1 VSLSLL
7 ALGIRG
13 KMLLVDR
20 LPLGDSL
27 PNPPLYVLT
36 EFSRIS
42 EEINSMVL
50 NGSQT
55 DVSEGSERLWSFAG
69 REFDESRLELRVNGK
84 PVELELK
91 PLEIL
96 IQLLLHAGEIVTK
109 DELLDAVWPRLTV
122 VEGSLSTAIY
132 KLRKALGDEESTIVL
147 TVPRVGY
154 RLGAPVHSKTICA
167 PPPTAEL
174 DFKESDAVPGREHW
188 RLMRALD
195 VSAGSEVWL
204 ARHPKTCELRVFKFA
219 SSAVRL
225 KGLKRE
231 VTVSRFL
238 RESLGERPDLV
249 HVLEWNFDTYPFFL
263 ESEYGGL
270 NFAEWA
276 ESQGGLARIPLGI
289 RLDLLA
295 DVARAVASAH
305 AAGVLH
311 KDLKPANILVTPA
324 ANGGWL
330 IKVADF
336 GSASLVEPSRLKAL
350 GITNLGITQTG
361 DPRTASLTGTLM
373 YLAPEVL
380 SGQSPAASAD
390 VYALGVMLYQLA
402 IGDFRKPISPGWEA
416 GIQDPLIRED
426 IADAACGDPARRLAR
441 AAELAERLLALDRRH
456 AESDHLEQAQRR
468 EQIAERK
475 RAEARTRRPWIV
487 VAAVALFVAL
497 AVSLRFYRGSSPPN
511 PATKTVAVLPFQN
524 IGSDH
529 RLDLLGLALP
539 DEVATTL
546 SYTRGL
552 SIRPFAATSKYTKP
566 NLDIQRAGHEMKVD
580 EIVMGHFLQEGDQ
593 LQLTLEAIDVSS
605 DRLLWRDTLNVPA
618 GGMISMREQL
628 VARTQGAL
636 AAALGASAFTT
647 DIGTRPTNEE
657 AYDLYL
663 RGASMPMDA
672 RLNRQAIA
680 ILEKSVGLDPNFAP
694 AWLILSRRY
703 DLEGRYGSGGNAMVE
718 RYEAAAARALALDP
732 NYIAAGANF
741 TVTHIERGELAKAF
755 QEAADLVRRRPDSA
769 DAHHSLGAVLRYAGL
784 LQESANQCETTFLLD
799 PHTRTSGLRS
809 CAIVFFQQGDYQRAM
824 DYIHLDAGSDFA
836 SAMSISILLRQ
847 GREQE
852 ALQIGPPHIPQW
864 PSYDMLLA
872 CAQRRPSA
880 EIAALAETVQ
890 PSDDP
895 EANYLS
901 AANLAY
907 CGQTDAALQLLK
919 RAIQGNYCSYPAI
932 DSDSF
937 FASVRA
943 KPEFAEIRSAA
954 IACQKGFLT
963 ERQRMQ
969 RPHQ

>member
-1 VSLSLL
+1 
-7 ALGIRG
+7 
-13 KMLLVDR
+13 MLLNR
-20 LPLGDSL
+20 
-27 PNPPLYVLT
+27 
-36 EFSRIS
+36 
-42 EEINSMVL
+42 
-50 NGSQT
+50 SQT
-55 DVSEGSERLWSFAG
+55 DVSEGSGRLWSFAG
-69 REFDESRLELRVNGK
+69 REFDESRLELRLNGK

-96 IQLLLHAGEIVTK
+96 VQLLLHAGEVLTK
-109 DELLDAVWPRLTV
+109 DQLLDAVWPGLTV

-154 RLGAPVHSKTICA
+154 RLGTPVHSKTICV
-167 PPPTAEL
+167 PPLTTEL
-174 DFKESDAVPGREHW
+174 GFKEGEAVPGRGHW
-188 RLMRALD
+188 RLVRALD
-195 VSAGSEVWL
+195 VSASSEIWL
-204 ARHPKTCELRVFKFA
+204 AMHPKSRELRVFKFA
-219 SSAVRL
+219 SSALRL

-238 RESLGERPDLV
+238 RESLGERPEFV
-249 HVLEWNFDTYPFFL
+249 RVLEWNFDTHPYFL
-263 ESEYGGL
+263 ESEYGGP

-276 ESQGGLARIPLGI
+276 ESQAGLARIPLRV

-311 KDLKPANILVTPA
+311 KDLKPANILVSPA
-324 ANGGWL
+324 AHGGWL

-380 SGQSPAASAD
+380 SGQSPTASAD
-390 VYALGVMLYQLA
+390 VHALGVMLYQLA
-402 IGDFRKPISPGWEA
+402 IGDFRKPLSAGWEA
-416 GIQDPLIRED
+416 GIEDPLIRED
-426 IADAACGDPARRLAR
+426 IAAAACGDPARRLAS

-456 AESDHLEQAQRR
+456 AESDQAERTRKR
-468 EQIAERK
+468 EQISERK
-475 RAEARTRRPWIV
+475 RADSRIRRPWML
-487 VAAVALFVAL
+487 VAAVALFLAL
-497 AVSLRFYRGSSPPN
+497 AVSLRFRRGSSPPN
-511 PATKTVAVLPFQN
+511 PPTKTIGVLPFQN
-524 IGSDH
+524 LGPDH
-529 RLDLLGLALP
+529 SLDFLGLALS

-546 SYTRGL
+546 SYARGL
-552 SIRPFAATSKYTKP
+552 SIRPFAATGKYTEP
-566 NLDIQRAGHEMKVD
+566 NLDMQRAGHEMKVN
-580 EIVMGHFLQEGDQ
+580 ELVTGHILQIGGQ
-593 LQLTLEAIDVSS
+593 LQLTFEAIDVSS

-618 GGMISMREQL
+618 GGMVAMREQL

-636 AAALGASAFTT
+636 AAALGASALTT
-647 DIGTRPTNEE
+647 DFGTRPANEE

-663 RGASMPMDA
+663 RGAAMQMDT

-703 DLEGRYGSGGNAMVE
+703 AVEGSYGNGGKGMLE

-741 TVTHIERGELAKAF
+741 TVIHIERGELVKAF

-769 DAHHSLGAVLRYAGL
+769 DAHHSLGAVFRYAGL
-784 LQESANQCETTFLLD
+784 LQESASQCETTFLLD

-809 CAIVFFQQGDYQRAM
+809 CAIVFFQRGDYQRAM
-824 DYIHLDAGSDFA
+824 DYIHLDTGSDFA
-836 SAMSISILLRQ
+836 NAMSISILLRQ
-847 GREQE
+847 GRERE

-872 CAQRRPSA
+872 CAHRRPSA
-880 EIAALAETVQ
+880 EIAALAKTVQ

-907 CGQTDAALQLLK
+907 CGQADAALQLLK
-919 RAIQGNYCSYPAI
+919 RAIQGHYCSYPAM
-932 DSDSF
+932 DSDPF

-954 IACQKGFLT
+954 IACQKGFLAGR
-963 ERQRMQ
+963 ERML

>member
-1 VSLSLL
+1 MH
-7 ALGIRG
+7 G
-13 KMLLVDR
+13 
-20 LPLGDSL
+20 PT
-27 PNPPLYVLT
+27 LYVLT
-36 EFSRIS
+36 KFSRIS
-42 EEINSMVL
+42 EEIKSMVL
-50 NGSQT
+50 NGSQI
-55 DVSEGSERLWSFAG
+55 DVSEGSGRLWSFAG
-69 REFDESRLELRVNGK
+69 REFDESRLELRINGK

-96 IQLLLHAGEIVTK
+96 VQLLLHAGEVVTK
-109 DELLDAVWPRLTV
+109 DELLDAVWPGLTV

-132 KLRKALGDEESTIVL
+132 KLRKALGDEEPTIVV

-154 RLGAPVHSKTICA
+154 RLGTLVHSKAIGA
-167 PPPTAEL
+167 SLLTAEL
-174 DFKESDAVPGREHW
+174 GLKADDAVPGREHW

-204 ARHPKTCELRVFKFA
+204 ARHPKTRELRVFKFA

-238 RESLGERPDLV
+238 RESLGERTEFVP
-249 HVLEWNFDTYPFFL
+249 VLEWNFDTHPYFL
-263 ESEYGGL
+263 ESEYGGP

-276 ESQGGLARIPLGI
+276 ESQGGLARIPPQVRLG
-289 RLDLLA
+289 LLA
-295 DVARAVASAH
+295 DVAKAVASAH
-305 AAGVLH
+305 GAGVLH
-311 KDLKPANILVTPA
+311 KDLKPTNILVTSA
-324 ANGGWL
+324 AGGGWL

-350 GITNLGITQTG
+350 GITNLALTQTG
-361 DPRTASLTGTLM
+361 DPHTASLTGTLM

-380 SGQSPAASAD
+380 SGQSPTASAD
-390 VYALGVMLYQLA
+390 VYALGVMLYQIV
-402 IGDFRKPISPGWEA
+402 IGDFRKPLSPGWEA
-416 GIQDPLIRED
+416 GIEDPLIRED
-426 IADAACGDPARRLAR
+426 IAAAACGDPARRLAS

-456 AESDHLEQAQRR
+456 AESNQLEQKRKR
-468 EQIAERK
+468 EQIAER
-475 RAEARTRRPWIV
+475 RQADSRVRRPWIALAGI
-487 VAAVALFVAL
+487 AALTL
-497 AVSLRFYRGSSPPN
+497 AVSLYLHRRSSSPN
-511 PATKTVAVLPFQN
+511 SSLRTVAVLPFQN
-524 IGSDH
+524 VGSD
-529 RLDLLGLALP
+529 RGVDFLSLALA

-546 SYTRGL
+546 SYARGL
-552 SIRPFAATSKYTKP
+552 SIRPFAATGKYTKP
-566 NLDIQRAGHEMKVD
+566 NLDMQRAGHEMKVD

-605 DRLLWRDTLNVPA
+605 DRLLWRGTLNVPA
-618 GGMISMREQL
+618 GGMIAMREQL

-647 DIGTRPTNEE
+647 DFGTRPTNEE

-663 RGASMPMDA
+663 RGASMQMDA

-755 QEAADLVRRRPDSA
+755 QEATDLVRRRPDSP
-769 DAHHSLGAVLRYAGL
+769 DAHHALGAVLRYAGL
-784 LQESANQCETTFLLD
+784 LQESASQCATTFLLD

-809 CAIVFFQQGDYQRAM
+809 CAIVFFQRGDYQRAM

-907 CGQTDAALQLLK
+907 CGQTDAALQMLK

-932 DSDSF
+932 DSDPF

-943 KPEFAEIRSAA
+943 KPEFAEIQSAA
-954 IACQKGFLT
+954 IACQKDFLA

-969 RPHQ
+969 QPHQ

>member
-1 VSLSLL
+1 
-7 ALGIRG
+7 
-13 KMLLVDR
+13 MLLLDR

-42 EEINSMVL
+42 EEIKSMVL

-55 DVSEGSERLWSFAG
+55 DVSEGSGRLWSFAG

-91 PLEIL
+91 PLDIL
-96 IQLLLHAGEIVTK
+96 VQLLLHAGEVVTK
-109 DELLDAVWPRLTV
+109 DELLDAVWPGLTV

-132 KLRKALGDEESTIVL
+132 KLRKALGDEESTIVV

-154 RLGAPVHSKTICA
+154 RLGTSVQSKAIRA
-167 PPPTAEL
+167 SPLAAEL
-174 DFKESDAVPGREHW
+174 GLKADDAVPGREHW
-188 RLMRALD
+188 RLMRTLD
-195 VSAGSEVWL
+195 VSADSEVWL
-204 ARHPKTCELRVFKFA
+204 ARHPKTRELRVFKFA

-238 RESLGERPDLV
+238 RESLGERPELV
-249 HVLEWNFDTYPFFL
+249 RVLEWNFDTHPYFL
-263 ESEYGGL
+263 ESEYGGP

-276 ESQGGLARIPLGI
+276 ESQGGLARIPLRV

-295 DVARAVASAH
+295 DVARAVAFAH

-311 KDLKPANILVTPA
+311 KDLKPANILVMPA

-361 DPRTASLTGTLM
+361 DSRAASLTGTLM

-380 SGQSPAASAD
+380 SGQSPTASAD

-402 IGDFRKPISPGWEA
+402 IGDFHKAISPGWEA
-416 GIQDPLIRED
+416 GIEDPLIRED
-426 IADAACGDPARRLAR
+426 IADAACGDSARRLAS
-441 AAELAERLLALDRRH
+441 AAELAERLLALDRRRT
-456 AESDHLEQAQRR
+456 ERDQLEQKRKR
-468 EQIAERK
+468 EQIAERR
-475 RAEARTRRPWIV
+475 RADSRIRRPWIALAGI
-487 VAAVALFVAL
+487 AALTL
-497 AVSLRFYRGSSPPN
+497 AVSLYLHRRSSSPSSSPR
-511 PATKTVAVLPFQN
+511 TVAVLPFQN
-524 IGSDH
+524 VGSD
-529 RLDLLGLALP
+529 RGVDFLSLALA

-546 SYTRGL
+546 SYARGL

-566 NLDIQRAGHEMKVD
+566 NLDMQRAGHEMKVD

-618 GGMISMREQL
+618 GGMIAMREQL

-647 DIGTRPTNEE
+647 DFGTRPNNEE
-657 AYDLYL
+657 AYELYL
-663 RGASMPMDA
+663 RGASMQMDA

-703 DLEGRYGSGGNAMVE
+703 DLEGRYGSGGNAMVK

-755 QEAADLVRRRPDSA
+755 QEAADLVRRRPDSP
-769 DAHHSLGAVLRYAGL
+769 DAHHALGGVLRYAGL
-784 LQESANQCETTFLLD
+784 LQESASQCETTFLLD

-809 CAIVFFQQGDYQRAM
+809 CAIVFFQRGDYQRAM

-872 CAQRRPSA
+872 CAQRRSSA
-880 EIAALAETVQ
+880 EIATLAETVE

-932 DSDSF
+932 DSDPF

-954 IACQKGFLT
+954 IACQKAFLT